1 MGTNQDL
8 LSPGSEAENGEV
20 FEDELPTSLVLNPV
34 NTPKVK
40 DCKNYFS
47 SNFKNANLRWP

>member
-47 SNFKNANLRWP
+47 SNFKNANLIS